1 MAKKQKP
8 SLVAGQIVSDP
19 SQELIPV
26 LFHRRT
32 VVNGVI
38 YPQGE
43 VMELE
48 KSLALDVI
56 RRGIATQTI
65 LG

>member
-1 MAKKQKP
+1 MAKKQKL
-8 SLVAGQIVSDP
+8 SLVTEQVVSDS

-32 VVNGVI
+32 VVNGVM

-56 RRGIATQTI
+56 ERGIATQTI